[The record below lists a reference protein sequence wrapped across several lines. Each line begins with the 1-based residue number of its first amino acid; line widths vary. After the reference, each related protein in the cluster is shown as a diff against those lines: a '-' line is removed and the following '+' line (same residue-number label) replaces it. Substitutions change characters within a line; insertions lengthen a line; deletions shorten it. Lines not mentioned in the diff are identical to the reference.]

1 VGPAAGLFLLEIGRR
16 RLLLVQCNDRRR
28 RKEPNMVGPEDLG
41 DVIINDN
48 VIALYAS
55 IALTQVEG
63 VVTLSGK
70 SSFSDYVGAKSKDA
84 EKGITVSIDKATNLC
99 TINVEINVYY
109 GYNLYD
115 VARQVQHHVK
125 NAVESFTGVTVERVN
140 VTIRD
145 VIVVEQPRVASKAS

>member
-1 VGPAAGLFLLEIGRR
+1 
-16 RLLLVQCNDRRR
+16 
-28 RKEPNMVGPEDLG
+28 MVGPEDLG
-41 DVIINDN
+41 DITINDN

-84 EKGITVSIDKATNLC
+84 EKGINVSIDKATNLC
-99 TINVEINVYY
+99 TINVEVNIYY

-115 VARQVQHHVK
+115 VARQIQRQVK
-125 NAVESFTGVTVERVN
+125 NAVENYTGVTVERVN
-140 VTIRD
+140 VTVRD
-145 VIVVEQPRVASKAS
+145 VIVPDQPRAELKK

>member
-1 VGPAAGLFLLEIGRR
+1 
-16 RLLLVQCNDRRR
+16 
-28 RKEPNMVGPEDLG
+28 MVGPEDLG
-41 DVIINDN
+41 DIIINDN

-84 EKGITVSIDKATNLC
+84 EKGISVVIDKATNLC
-99 TINVEINVYY
+99 TINVEVNIYY

-115 VARQVQHHVK
+115 VARQIQRHVK
-125 NAVESFTGVTVERVN
+125 NAVESYTGMTVERVN

-145 VIVVEQPRVASKAS
+145 VIVAEQPHVEQKSKEMRKS

>member
-1 VGPAAGLFLLEIGRR
+1 
-16 RLLLVQCNDRRR
+16 
-28 RKEPNMVGPEDLG
+28 MVGPEDLG
-41 DVIINDN
+41 DITINDN

-84 EKGITVSIDKATNLC
+84 EKGISVSIDKATNLC
-99 TINVEINVYY
+99 TINVEVNIYY

-115 VARQVQHHVK
+115 VARQIQRQVK
-125 NAVESFTGVTVERVN
+125 NAVENYTGVTVERVN

-145 VIVVEQPRVASKAS
+145 VIVPDQPRPEAKK